1 MIIEELNLK
10 EKTSINGGD
19 FKDATNAF
27 VGTLATAGAVI
38 AASTIPVSGAIGVGA
53 TIALTGTAIK
63 SFGNAFD
70 KE

>member
-27 VGTLATAGAVI
+27 VGTLATAGAV
-38 AASTIPVSGAIGVGA
+38 VEGVNDLYNK
-53 TIALTGTAIK
+53 I
-63 SFGNAFD
+63 N
-70 KE
+70 E